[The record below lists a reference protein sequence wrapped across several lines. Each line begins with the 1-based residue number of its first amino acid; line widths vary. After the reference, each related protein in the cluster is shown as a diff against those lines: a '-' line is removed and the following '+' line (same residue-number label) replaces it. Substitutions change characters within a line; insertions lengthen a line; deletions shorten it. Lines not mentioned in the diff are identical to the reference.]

1 MKIMEKVK
9 TCPYCG
15 KEILA
20 VAIKCK
26 YCGHWIERRCPSCDE
41 IIPADAE
48 VCPYCHE
55 PVTEDDYM
63 VNSGSASYSSSNKS
77 SAITWLILGAV
88 FLIVMIAYI
97 SSLVIPDDKSTG
109 KTRTEISTNSSSSP
123 SNDSQTVS
131 DEDLVKAVLFKWD
144 DFHASEISADEFK
157 KLFAPQVWYYHETYS
172 PEQIVES
179 KRKLLARYPD
189 FFQQVSELQFIHIN
203 NTTIK
208 VRFKKDVW
216 VASDEPSQSYPS
228 YLTVKKI
235 RGNWLI
241 VEESD
246 DVTDRNLAKRR

>member
-1 MKIMEKVK
+1 MEEVK

-48 VCPYCHE
+48 VCPYCNE
-55 PVTEDDYM
+55 LLTENDGM
-63 VNSGSASYSSSNKS
+63 VNNGSASYNSSSKS
-77 SAITWLILGAV
+77 FAITVLILGAV

-97 SSLVIPDDKSTG
+97 TDNVKSAE
-109 KTRTEISTNSSSSP
+109 KTRTEISANSSSSP
-123 SNDSQTVS
+123 SNDSQTIS
-131 DEDLVKAVLFKWD
+131 DEDLVKAVFFKWD

-157 KLFAPQVWYYHETYS
+157 GLFAPEVWYYHETYS

-179 KRKLLARYPD
+179 KRKLLTQNPD
-189 FFQQVSELQFIHIN
+189 FFQQVSELQFSHIN
-203 NTTIK
+203 NATIR

-216 VASDEPSQSYPS
+216 VASDEPPKSYPS
-228 YLTVKKI
+228 YLTMKKI
-235 RGNWLI
+235 KGNWLI
-241 VEESD
+241 IEESD
-246 DVTDRNLAKRR
+246 DITDRNLAKRR